1 MTTPEPFAAT
11 APLPPAPAASTQP
24 LDPDPATLKAWIAAG
39 SAYVEQQI
47 LAVPYMPSF
56 NTENAGP
63 IAAGIAAEPRP
74 EEGRPFDEVLARL
87 DPAIQATFSTPGPG
101 YLAYIPGGGIPS
113 AAIADFIACATNRF
127 VNVDLAAPALAQI
140 ERTTLRWLAELMG
153 MPAGSNGIFTT
164 GGSLS
169 NLSALVAART
179 ELLGED
185 FHDGT
190 LYYSEDTHACVAKA
204 ARVAGFP
211 ARALRVVPVDARRRM
226 RADALAAMIDAD
238 KARGARPFF
247 VVGNAGTTNTGAID
261 PLPEILEVARAHN
274 LWAHVDGA
282 YGGLF
287 RIAEG
292 GEALLP
298 SIGAYDS
305 VTLDPHKC
313 LFLPYGTGAL
323 LMRDTEPLRRAH
335 ASSASYLQ
343 GVAAEGALGLTDY
356 SPELS
361 RDFRGLRVWLPFQLH
376 GIRAFR
382 DQLTEKLALARWAHQ
397 GLAAEP
403 LFEIFD
409 APQLSI
415 VALSAKPPVGHPL
428 DANAFGAEVLRRV
441 NARKRV
447 FLSSTT
453 IDGRYLLRIC
463 VVSFRSHADRVQ
475 EAVESL
481 IEEARA
487 LADQTKSPSP

>member
-1 MTTPEPFAAT
+1 MPTPDDSHTPAV
-11 APLPPAPAASTQP
+11 PPPAAQP
-24 LDPDPATLKAWIAAG
+24 LDPDAATLTEWLDAG
-39 SAYVEQQI
+39 AGYVREQV
-47 LAVPYMPSF
+47 LGLGVAPSW
-56 NTENAGP
+56 NTEDAARVARD
-63 IAAGIAAEPRP
+63 IARAPRP
-74 EEGRPFDEVLARL
+74 EQGRPFAEVLALL
-87 DPAIQATFSTPGPG
+87 DPAIQASFTTTGPG

-113 AAIADFIACATNRF
+113 AAIADLIACATNRF
-127 VNVDLAAPALAQI
+127 VNVDLAAPALAEL

-153 MPAGSNGIFTT
+153 MPAGANGIFTS

-169 NLSALVAART
+169 NLAALVAARS

-185 FHDGT
+185 FAGGT

-211 ARALRVVPVDARRRM
+211 VRALRVVPVDARRRM

-238 KARGARPFF
+238 RAAGARPFF
-247 VVGNAGTTNTGAID
+247 VVANAGTTNTGAID
-261 PLPEILEVARAHN
+261 PLEDILKIARDRK

-287 RIAEG
+287 RIAQG
-292 GEALLP
+292 GDALLP
-298 SIGAYDS
+298 GIGAFDS

-323 LMRDTEPLRRAH
+323 LVRDPEALRRAH
-335 ASSASYLQ
+335 AASASYLQ
-343 GVAAEGALGLTDY
+343 DVTAGEALGLTDY

-376 GIRAFR
+376 GVQAFR
-382 DQLTEKLALARWAHQ
+382 DQLTEKLALTRWAHAR
-397 GLAAEP
+397 LAREP

-409 APQLSI
+409 EPQLSI
-415 VALSAKPPVGHPL
+415 VALAARPPAGHPL

-447 FLSSTT
+447 FLSSTA

-463 VVSFRSHADRVQ
+463 VVSFRTHFDRVRD
-475 EAVESL
+475 AVEGL
-481 IEEARA
+481 IEEARG
-487 LADQTKSPSP
+487 LAARG

>member
-1 MTTPEPFAAT
+1 MTTPEPFAAS
-11 APLPPAPAASTQP
+11 APPPAAPRATSQP
-24 LDPDPATLKAWIAAG
+24 IDPDPATLKSWIAAG

-47 LAVPYMPSF
+47 LGVSALPSW
-56 NTENAGP
+56 NTEDVGP
-63 IAAGIAAEPRP
+63 IAAGIAAQPRP

-87 DPAIQATFSTPGPG
+87 DPAIQATFTTPGPG

-127 VNVDLAAPALAQI
+127 VNVDLAAPALAEI

-153 MPAGSNGIFTT
+153 MPEGSNGVFTS

-190 LYYSEDTHACVAKA
+190 LYYSEDTHACIAKA

-211 ARALRVVPVDARRRM
+211 ARALKVVPVDARRRM

-238 KARGARPFF
+238 AAKGARPFF
-247 VVGNAGTTNTGAID
+247 VVANAGTTNTGAID
-261 PLPEILEVARAHN
+261 PLPQVLEVARARR

-292 GEALLP
+292 GGELLP
-298 SIGAYDS
+298 SIGAFDS
-305 VTLDPHKC
+305 ITLDPHKC

-323 LMRDTEPLRRAH
+323 LMRDTGPLRRAH

-343 GVAAEGALGLTDY
+343 GVTANGGLGMTDY

-382 DQLTEKLALARWAHQ
+382 EQLTEKLALARWAHER
-397 GLAAEP
+397 LAAEP
-403 LFEIFD
+403 LFDVFD

-415 VALSAKPPVGHPL
+415 VALSARPPAGHPL

-475 EAVESL
+475 DAVEGL
-481 IEEARA
+481 IVEARA
-487 LADQTKSPSP
+487 LADHG